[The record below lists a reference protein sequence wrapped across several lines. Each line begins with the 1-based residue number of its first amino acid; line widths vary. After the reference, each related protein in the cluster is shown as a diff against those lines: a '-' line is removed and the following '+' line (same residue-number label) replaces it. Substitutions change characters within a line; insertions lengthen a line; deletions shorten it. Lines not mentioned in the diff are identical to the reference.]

1 MRYDVTVIGAGVTG
15 ALIARELSK
24 YDMKLCLLEK
34 ENDVAMGS
42 TKANSAIVHA
52 GYDAIPGTKKAK
64 LNVLGCGIMAETCEA
79 LDVPYKN
86 CGSLVVGF
94 NEDDLEH
101 LKRLYDRGLENGV
114 TEMRIIGRDEL
125 VALEPNIGETAKYA
139 LWAKT
144 AGIVCPYE
152 LTIAAAE
159 CAVKNGC
166 EFRRNTAVYDIDV
179 CKDYFVLHTAAGD
192 IESKFIINAAG
203 VYADKVASMIGDDE
217 MDIDPRSGDYFVL
230 DKSMG
235 KLVTRVIFQCP
246 TEKGKGSL
254 VTQTVDGNLLIG
266 PTSESIDD
274 KGDTGTTLEQLNFV
288 NDMTRRVVPLANGR
302 DAITSFAGLRAH
314 PAGDDFIIGPSPKN
328 SKFINVAGI
337 ESPGLT
343 AAPAIARYV
352 DALFA
357 RDCGF
362 IYAIKPDYDDTRK
375 APLRFRHLSPE
386 EKAAVIKENPA
397 YGRVICRCETIT
409 EGEIVAAI
417 HSPVGARDVDGVKR
431 RVRAGM
437 GRCQGGFCG
446 SKVLE
451 ILSRELNTPVN
462 EITKFGRGSK
472 ILYDKT
478 KGDEQ

>member
-34 ENDVAMGS
+34 ENDVAMGT

-52 GYDAIPGTKKAK
+52 GYDAVPGTKKAK
-64 LNVLGCGIMAETCEA
+64 LNVLGCGIMAETCRE
-79 LDVPYKN
+79 LDVPFKN

-94 NEDDLEH
+94 DEADLDH
-101 LKRLYDRGLENGV
+101 LRKLYDRGLENGV
-114 TEMRIIGRDEL
+114 TGMRIIGREEL
-125 VALEPNIGETAKYA
+125 LALEPNLGPDVRYA

-152 LTIAAAE
+152 LTIGAAE

-166 EFRRNTAVYDIDV
+166 EFRRNTAVYDIDS
-179 CKDYFVLHTAAGD
+179 CDGYFVLHTAVGD
-192 IESKFIINAAG
+192 IESKFVVNAAG
-203 VYADKVASMIGDDE
+203 VYADKIASMIGDEE
-217 MDIDPRSGDYFVL
+217 MSIDPRSGDYFVL

-235 KLVTRVIFQCP
+235 NLVTRVIFQCP

-274 KGDTGTTLEQLNFV
+274 KGDTGTTLDQLNFV
-288 NDMTRRVVPLANGR
+288 NEMTRRVVPLANGR

-314 PAGDDFIIGPSPKN
+314 PAGDDFIIGPS
-328 SKFINVAGI
+328 SKSQRFINVAGI

-352 DALFA
+352 DALFTKYC
-357 RDCGF
+357 DF
-362 IYAIKPDYDDTRK
+362 EYAIKPDYDPTRK

-386 EKAAVIKENPA
+386 EKAEIIKTNPA

-409 EGEIVAAI
+409 EGEIIAAI
-417 HSPVGARDVDGVKR
+417 KSPVGARDVDGVKR

-446 SKVLE
+446 SKVVE
-451 ILSRELNTPVN
+451 ILSRELNIPVN
-462 EITKFGRGSK
+462 EITKYGRGSK

-478 KGDEQ
+478 KGDEE